1 MQPMGWDRLRSWARL
16 AWTRVRPLRA
26 YSRAVRASAQ
36 ALWRRSRSLWG
47 GLTDFEQFSI
57 VALAALAAG
66 VVFSSGWP
74 SGGASRA
81 ALAIAGLGMVA
92 FLIGIVG
99 QASEEVLA
107 NRRAARDWEG
117 ERSQLIEQNTDL

>member
-1 MQPMGWDRLRSWARL
+1 MQPMGWDRLRCWARL

-36 ALWRRSRSLWG
+36 ALWVRSRSLWG
-47 GLTDFEQFSI
+47 GLTYFEQFTI

-66 VVFSSGWP
+66 
-74 SGGASRA
+74 
-81 ALAIAGLGMVA
+81 GLGMVA

-117 ERSQLIEQNTDL
+117 ERSQLIEQNTD